1 MPRQPTAYQFD
12 LFLIPSEGQTAPVP
26 PWQTLPDET
35 RRKLKQLMA
44 RLILDHVTGEPTK
57 SQEGADHDA

>member
-44 RLILDHVTGEPTK
+44 RLILDYVAGEPAN
-57 SQEGADHDA
+57 SQEGVGHDA

>member
-26 PWQTLPDET
+26 PWQTLPHET

-44 RLILDHVTGEPTK
+44 RLILDHVAGEPTNSK
-57 SQEGADHDA
+57 EGADHDA

>member
-12 LFLIPSEGQTAPVP
+12 LFSNPREAQTAPVP

-35 RRKLKQLMA
+35 RYKLKKLMA
-44 RLILDHVTGEPTK
+44 RLILDHVAGEPTN

>member
-12 LFLIPSEGQTAPVP
+12 LFQISNEGQAAPVP

-44 RLILDHVTGEPTK
+44 RLILDHVAGEPTN
-57 SQEGADHDA
+57 SQEGADHDT